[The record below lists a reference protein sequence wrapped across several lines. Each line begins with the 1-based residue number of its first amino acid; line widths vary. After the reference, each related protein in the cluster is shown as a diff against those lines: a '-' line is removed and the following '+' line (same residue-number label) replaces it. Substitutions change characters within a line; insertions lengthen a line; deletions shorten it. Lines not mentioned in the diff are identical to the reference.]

1 MGNIIGLKMTKKR
14 TTLKDIA
21 EKLGISVATVSRA
34 LKNHPEISQRI
45 KDQVNLLVTSMNYR
59 PNSFA
64 LHLKNQQSKMI
75 GVILPKVVHY
85 HSSTILKGIISK
97 CHDLNYQVLICE
109 SGIDE
114 NSERENTSSLI
125 NTGIDGLLV
134 SLSNN
139 NFSEDFFGE
148 LHSEG
153 LPMVFFDKV
162 PTTISSHKVLTNDYT
177 GAFIATEHLIKN
189 NYKKIAH
196 FKGQKGA
203 RNTQPRYN
211 GYIAAIEK
219 YKIDHNPNFI
229 IECLNCNEEEGYKQT
244 LELMKNEEK
253 PDAIFCVN
261 DEMAI
266 GALSAL
272 RNMNIKVPEE
282 VGVVGFSNSTASKY
296 MYPALTSIEQSG
308 EEIGKTA
315 AALLIQT
322 INHDEK
328 IGTTFVQN
336 VIEPILII
344 RESSNR
350 SN

>member
-1 MGNIIGLKMTKKR
+1 MTKKR

-64 LHLKNQQSKMI
+64 LHLKNQQSRMI

-148 LHSEG
+148 LHADG

-189 NYKKIAH
+189 NYKNIAH

-203 RNTQPRYN
+203 RNTQPRFN
-211 GYIAAIEK
+211 GYLAAIEK
-219 YKIDHNPNFI
+219 YGIEYNPKFI
-229 IECLNCNEEEGYKQT
+229 VECLNCNEEEGYNQT
-244 LELMKNEEK
+244 ITLMQNKER

-272 RNMNIKVPEE
+272 RQLNIKVPEE

-315 AALLIQT
+315 AELLIQT
-322 INHDEK
+322 INNDEK
-328 IGTTFVQN
+328 IGSTFVQS

-344 RESSNR
+344 RASSNR
-350 SN
+350 NS

>member
-1 MGNIIGLKMTKKR
+1 MTKKR

-45 KDQVNLLVTSMNYR
+45 KDQVNLLVASMNYR

-75 GVILPKVVHY
+75 GVILPKIVHY

-109 SGIDE
+109 SGVDAD
-114 NSERENTSSLI
+114 SERENASSLI

-148 LHSEG
+148 LHADG

-196 FKGQKGA
+196 YKGQKGA

-211 GYIAAIEK
+211 GYMAAIEK
-219 YKIDHNPNFI
+219 YGIELNPKFI

-244 LELMKNEEK
+244 IALFKEAEK

-272 RNMNIKVPEE
+272 RHLNIKVPEE

-296 MYPALTSIEQSG
+296 MYPSLTSIEQSG

-315 AALLIQT
+315 ADLLIQN
-322 INHDEK
+322 INHDENIK
-328 IGTTFVQN
+328 ATFVQN

>member
-1 MGNIIGLKMTKKR
+1 MTKKR

-34 LKNHPEISQRI
+34 LKNHPEISLRI
-45 KDQVNLLVTSMNYR
+45 KDQVNLLVVSMNYR

-148 LHSEG
+148 LHADG
-153 LPMVFFDKV
+153 MPLVFFDKV

-211 GYIAAIEK
+211 GYLAAIEK
-219 YKIDHNPNFI
+219 YNIEFNPKFI
-229 IECLNCNEEEGYKQT
+229 LECLNCNEEEGYKQT
-244 LELMKNEEK
+244 IELMQNDEK

-272 RNMNIKVPEE
+272 RYLNIKVPEE

-296 MYPALTSIEQSG
+296 MYPTLTSIEQSG
-308 EEIGKTA
+308 EEIGKRA

-322 INHDEK
+322 INQDEK
-328 IGTTFVQN
+328 MGATFVQS

-350 SN
+350 LN